1 MQFSVSL
8 LTSLMFA
15 AHALL
20 GCVAHRTCEH
30 RSAIVSCTATSHAGH
45 ACTAHHDGHDGEP
58 AEHEGGSSESCLHSD
73 CSYVKAD
80 TQQVDLSADMALL
93 IGTIVAVDPHHEGSF
108 AAAIRDPICR
118 ADLTSTQLFVW
129 HCALII

>member
-1 MQFSVSL
+1 MRYW
-8 LTSLMFA
+8 A
-15 AHALL
+15 ALL
-20 GCVAHRTCEH
+20 IARANIARQSSVAQRQ
-30 RSAIVSCTATSHAGH
+30 ATPVMHA
-45 ACTAHHDGHDGEP
+45 
-58 AEHEGGSSESCLHSD
+58 LHSD